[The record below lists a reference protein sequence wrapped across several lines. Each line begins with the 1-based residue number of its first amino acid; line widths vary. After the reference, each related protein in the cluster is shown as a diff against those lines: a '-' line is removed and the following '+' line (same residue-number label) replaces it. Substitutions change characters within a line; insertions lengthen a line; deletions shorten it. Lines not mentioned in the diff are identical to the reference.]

1 MLSTERLC
9 FNDPER
15 DESGVERPVVI
26 LIVILD
32 LMSRVPMS
40 ETTSLLIRVDI

>member
-1 MLSTERLC
+1 MERLC

-15 DESGVERPVVI
+15 DESGVERPAVI

-40 ETTSLLIRVDI
+40 ETTSLLIRVDVK